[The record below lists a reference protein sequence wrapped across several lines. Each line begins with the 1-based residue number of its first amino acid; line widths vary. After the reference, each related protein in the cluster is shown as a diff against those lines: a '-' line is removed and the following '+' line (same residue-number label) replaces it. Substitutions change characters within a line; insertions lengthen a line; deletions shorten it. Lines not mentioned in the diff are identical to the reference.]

1 MTSLVTVIGVCAGLL
16 VAVLILEHMP
26 ATAAG
31 RAARMINETL
41 KTPEEIPGG
50 VRGAVARLEKPV
62 ARWYPRCGFRGS
74 PQWLLARMHGDL
86 YWAQM
91 AGEWRSWT
99 AAQLLTLRI
108 MAGVVG
114 GIAGLIVF
122 QSFLLG
128 AVAAFIAWE
137 APGMLVSRIAR
148 RQRRRFQAEFPEYVQ
163 LLAAQAAGGISL
175 EESLLRTSTSGG
187 IVAAWVGRVVRASQG
202 RSLYRQLEREA
213 RQAQLP
219 ELLSFAM
226 QLEYVSRGLS
236 QQDLL
241 GKLATSIANEYLSQ
255 AETRAERVGAEL
267 VIPMVLFYFLPFVVT
282 VLAIVGWPILAS
294 MGGQ

>member
-1 MTSLVTVIGVCAGLL
+1 MTSLVVLIGVCAGLL
-16 VAVLILEHMP
+16 VAVVLLEAFP
-26 ATAAG
+26 PDLRG
-31 RAARMINETL
+31 KAARAINESF
-41 KTPEEIPGG
+41 KQAEERPNG
-50 VRGAVARLEKPV
+50 VRGAAAALEKPISK
-62 ARWYPRCGFRGS
+62 WTPG
-74 PQWLLARMHGDL
+74 WLLQRMRRDL
-86 YWAQM
+86 YWAQL
-91 AGEWRSWT
+91 AGAWRDWT
-99 AAQLLTLRI
+99 PAQVLSLRI
-108 MAGVVG
+108 LAAGAG
-114 GIAGLIVF
+114 GILGLIVF
-122 QSFLLG
+122 GDFLLG
-128 AVAAFIAWE
+128 GLTAFLGWE
-137 APGMLVSRIAR
+137 APGILVSRAGR
-148 RQRRRFQAEFPEYVQ
+148 GHKRRFQAEFPEYVQ

-175 EESLLRTSTSGG
+175 EEAMLRTSTSGG

-241 GKLATSIANEYLSQ
+241 GKLATSVANEYLSQ

-282 VLAIVGWPILAS
+282 TLAIVGWPILAS